1 MVFIPDTSVAILI
14 LNWNGLDFSRS
25 CLESLRKVDF
35 PDFKVI
41 LVDNASQNEE
51 GKTLKQLFPEIELLQ
66 NSENLGFA
74 GGNNIGIMY
83 ALEQGYTHLMLLNN
97 DTVVEPDFLGEM
109 LLKFRQDPNLGVVQP
124 LILFLHDQKIIW
136 SAGGKWVP
144 ALGRAITLGD
154 RAPVS
159 DYRHKKATLD
169 WATGCCML
177 ITREA
182 ILKAGLLNE
191 QYFVYFEDVEW
202 SLRFKK
208 AGYDIS
214 LAEKALIYHEAGA
227 SSKKTHS
234 EGTLSPKVFYFHVRN
249 QFLLL
254 REQKNYP
261 AQVYHLT
268 RFLVWMGYFLFRGR
282 FKKLQSVAK
291 GIKDGLSQP
300 LITPPRWP

>member
-1 MVFIPDTSVAILI
+1 MVFIPETSVAILI
-14 LNWNGLDFSRS
+14 LNWNGFDFSRS
-25 CLESLRKVDF
+25 CLESLRKVHF
-35 PDFKVI
+35 HDFKVI

-74 GGNNIGIMY
+74 GGNNIGITY
-83 ALEQGYTHLMLLNN
+83 ALEQGYSHLMLLNN

-109 LLKFRQDPNLGVVQP
+109 LLKFRQNPNLGVVQA
-124 LILFLHDQKIIW
+124 LILFLNDPKIIW
-136 SAGGKWVP
+136 SAGGKWGP
-144 ALGRAITLGD
+144 ALGKAITLGD
-154 RAPVS
+154 REPVS
-159 DYRHKKATLD
+159 DYRPKKATLD

-182 ILKAGLLNE
+182 ILKVGLLNE

-214 LAEKALIYHEAGA
+214 LAEKAFIYHEAGA
-227 SSKKTHS
+227 SSKKTHL
-234 EGTLSPKVFYFHVRN
+234 EGTLSSKVFYFHVRN
-249 QFLLL
+249 QFFLL
-254 REQKNYP
+254 RGQHNFLG
-261 AQVYHLT
+261 QIYHLA
-268 RFLVWMGYFLFRGR
+268 RFTAWMGYFLFRGR
-282 FKKLQSVAK
+282 FQKLKSVAK

-300 LITPPRWP
+300 LISAPPWP

>member
-74 GGNNIGIMY
+74 GGNNVGIKY

-109 LLKFRQDPNLGVVQP
+109 LLKFRQNPNLGVVQP

-144 ALGRAITLGD
+144 TLGRAITLGD

-202 SLRFKK
+202 SLRFKN

-214 LAEKALIYHEAGA
+214 LAERAIIYHEAGA

-234 EGTLSPKVFYFHVRN
+234 EGTLTHKVFYFHVRN

-254 REQKNYP
+254 REQKNHL
-261 AQVYHLT
+261 AQVYHLI
-268 RFLVWMGYFLFRGR
+268 RFVAWMGYFLFRGR

-300 LITPPRWP
+300 LINPPRWP